1 MLSWGRSA
9 QNALAFI
16 DTSPI
21 MVYLQRIHGCAFQVE
36 EQLIWEHCQEQSIPC
51 KTFTLKNILRRNL
64 PLTQTDMVV
73 GTVDAV
79 TGALKQ
85 FKKTIPFA
93 NTYPNSLSGFY
104 GRSMEKSTLSDIRS
118 RMVLG
123 MCSATFIKP
132 ADNHKTF
139 TGFVARSDVDL
150 YRIASL
156 SGRTPIWAVEPVQF
170 LSEYRYYVNKGCI
183 VHSAHYDGNPDIQPD
198 ADVVQNIID
207 TLSGAYD
214 HTPTAYA
221 VDIGVL
227 TTNNTVVVEV
237 NEGYSLG
244 AYHNPPAALY
254 FDLLQTRWLQLMR

>member
-1 MLSWGRSA
+1 
-9 QNALAFI
+9 
-16 DTSPI
+16 
-21 MVYLQRIHGCAFQVE
+21 MVYLQRIHGRAFQVE
-36 EQLIWEHCQEQSIPC
+36 EQLIWDYCQEQNIPC

-64 PLTQTDMVV
+64 PLTQADMVV

-85 FKKTIPFA
+85 LKRTVPLS
-93 NTYPNSLSGFY
+93 NTYPNSLSIFY
-104 GRSMEKSTLSDIRS
+104 GRTMKKYTLSDIRS

-150 YRIASL
+150 YHIASV
-156 SGRTPIWAVEPVQF
+156 SGRTPIWAVEPVHF

-183 VHSAHYDGNPDIQPD
+183 VHAAHYDGDPDVQPN
-198 ADVVQNIID
+198 DVVVHNIID
-207 TLSGAYD
+207 TLSRAND

-227 TTNNTVVVEV
+227 TTGNTVVVEV

-244 AYHNPPAALY
+244 AYNDPPPALY
-254 FDLLQTRWLQLMR
+254 FDLLWTRWSQLLC